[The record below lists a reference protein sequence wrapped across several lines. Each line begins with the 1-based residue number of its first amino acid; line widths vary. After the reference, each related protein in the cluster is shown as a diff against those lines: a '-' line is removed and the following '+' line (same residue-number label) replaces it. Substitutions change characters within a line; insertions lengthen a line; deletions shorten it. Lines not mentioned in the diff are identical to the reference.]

1 VVTGLTH
8 NHRPVGARSL
18 AARSD
23 AARAFEP
30 ALLRAL
36 AGGAIGRLVLV
47 VPDPHARFAAVELD
61 RRFVADEVLT
71 GGYGVC
77 SYVFAWDVRREALS
91 EVDMDGP
98 LGRYLSAFGD
108 LKMSPDLATAIPLPG
123 DGRTWAVVCD
133 VGWPDGEAVS
143 IAPRQVL
150 TRQLE
155 ALEESWLVPSVGIEH
170 EVVFLDGQG
179 EPLTTHG
186 VDYALGGTERMAP
199 VLREVRDALEET
211 GLGVESARAECH
223 PGQYE
228 IVLRHRDALAACD
241 DALLQ
246 QWVVR
251 EAAARHGVQASY
263 LAAPEA
269 GQGSSCHVHL
279 SLSTLDGDSASSGG
293 GTALSETMGHFLAG
307 VLRDAR
313 ALTAIW
319 APTWNSYV
327 RLRTAPFSPRTLR
340 WGIDDRTSSVR
351 VAGKDSSLRLEF
363 RFPGADAQPHLVVA
377 ALLAAGR
384 SGIEDR
390 LPVPP
395 AGVVLGT
402 LAGTPWEALAAL
414 TEGGRVAKLLGD
426 DVVAQQAALL
436 SSEIDAACSTV
447 TDLQRSRSTLRS

>member
-1 VVTGLTH
+1 M
-8 NHRPVGARSL
+8 
-18 AARSD
+18 
-23 AARAFEP
+23 
-30 ALLRAL
+30 
-36 AGGAIGRLVLV
+36 I
-47 VPDPHARFAAVELD
+47 
-61 RRFVADEVLT
+61 
-71 GGYGVC
+71 
-77 SYVFAWDVRREALS
+77 
-91 EVDMDGP
+91 
-98 LGRYLSAFGD
+98 
-108 LKMSPDLATAIPLPG
+108 PDLATAIPLPG

-150 TRQLE
+150 TRQLA

-170 EVVFLDGQG
+170 EVVFRDAQG
-179 EPLTTHG
+179 EPLTAHG

-251 EAAARHGVQASY
+251 EAAGRHGVQATY
-263 LAAPEA
+263 LAAPET

-340 WGIDDRTSSVR
+340 WGVDDRTASVR

-384 SGIEDR
+384 AGIEDR
-390 LPVPP
+390 LPAPPP
-395 AGVVLGT
+395 ATDLGT
-402 LAGTPWEALAAL
+402 LAATPWEALAAL

-447 TDLQRSRSTLRS
+447 TDLQRSRSALRS

>member
-1 VVTGLTH
+1 MTGLTH

-18 AARSD
+18 AARSS
-23 AARAFEP
+23 AASTLEP

-36 AGGAIGRLVLV
+36 AGGAIGRLMLV

-71 GGYGVC
+71 RGYGVC

-98 LGRYLSAFGD
+98 LGRYLGAFGD
-108 LKMSPDLATAIPLPG
+108 LKMIPDLATAIPLPG

-133 VGWPDGEAVS
+133 VVWPDGESVA

-150 TRQLE
+150 MRQLA

-170 EVVFLDGQG
+170 EVVFRDAQG
-179 EPLTTHG
+179 KPLTAHG

-251 EAAARHGVQASY
+251 EAAARHGVVASY
-263 LAAPEA
+263 LAAPST

-279 SLSTLDGDSASSGG
+279 SLSTLDGDSASSVG
-293 GTALSETMGHFLAG
+293 GTELSETMGHFLAG

-340 WGIDDRTSSVR
+340 WGVDDRTASVR

-384 SGIEDR
+384 AGIEDR

-395 AGVVLGT
+395 AGADLGT
-402 LAGTPWEALAAL
+402 LAATPWEALVAL

-426 DVVAQQAALL
+426 DVVAQQSALL

-447 TDLQRSRSTLRS
+447 TDLQRSRSALRS

>member
-1 VVTGLTH
+1 MTGLTH
-8 NHRPVGARSL
+8 SHRPVGARSL
-18 AARSD
+18 AARSS
-23 AARAFEP
+23 AASALEP
-30 ALLRAL
+30 GLLRAL
-36 AGGAIGRLVLV
+36 AGGAIGRLILV

-77 SYVFAWDVRREALS
+77 SYVFAWDVQREALS
-91 EVDMDGP
+91 DVDTAGP
-98 LGRYLSAFGD
+98 LGRYLRGFGD
-108 LKMSPDLATAIPLPG
+108 LKMVPDLATAIPLPG
-123 DGRTWAVVCD
+123 DGRTWAAVCD
-133 VGWPDGEAVS
+133 VAWPDGESVS

-150 TRQLE
+150 TDQLR
-155 ALEESWLVPSVGIEH
+155 ALEESSLMPSAGIEH
-170 EVVFLDGQG
+170 EVVFRDAQG
-179 EPLTTHG
+179 KPLTEHG

-251 EAAARHGVQASY
+251 EAAARQGVQASY
-263 LAAPEA
+263 LAAPET

-279 SLSTLDGDSASSGG
+279 SLSTLDGDSASSVG
-293 GTALSETMGHFLAG
+293 GTQLSETMGHFLAG

-340 WGIDDRTSSVR
+340 WGIDDRTASVR

-363 RFPGADAQPHLVVA
+363 RFAGADAQPHLVVS

-384 SGIEDR
+384 AGIEDR
-390 LPVPP
+390 LPVP
-395 AGVVLGT
+395 ASGADLGS
-402 LAGTPWEALAAL
+402 LATSPWEALSAL
-414 TEGGRVAKLLGD
+414 TEGGRVAKLLGE
-426 DVVAQQAALL
+426 DVAAQQVALL
-436 SSEIDAACSTV
+436 ESEIDAACTTV
-447 TDLQRSRSTLRS
+447 TDLQRSRSALRS